1 MAFERRIPE
10 GREVETET
18 LDVFAKVS
26 AWTGKAAAWRVN
38 RILRLD
44 PDAPLRMLDIGTG
57 PGAIPL
63 HFKAFRPQVML
74 TGLDVALPM
83 LEQAQKLANRLDRHA
98 SFVQAEGE
106 QLPFAD
112 ASFDVVTSFY
122 AMHHMDE
129 PGAMLAEVDRVLV
142 PNGVFL
148 LIDFRRDMA
157 RVRFRAM
164 NALWKT
170 AFLLSPGRDGLEE
183 SVRSAWTPDEIRGIL
198 GTRSIQRFNIRAGG
212 SELWITAG
220 LQG

>member
-1 MAFERRIPE
+1 MVFEQRIPE
-10 GREVETET
+10 GRELETDT
-18 LDVFAKVS
+18 LGVFAKVS

-44 PDAPLRMLDIGTG
+44 PDAPLRLLDIGTG

-63 HFKAFRPQVML
+63 HFKAFRPKVTL

-83 LEQAQKLANRLDRHA
+83 LTKAQNLANRLDRHA
-98 SFVQAEGE
+98 FFIQAEGE
-106 QLPFAD
+106 RMPFAD

-122 AMHHMDE
+122 AMHHMDD
-129 PGAMLAEVDRVLV
+129 PGAMLAEVDRVLT
-142 PNGVFL
+142 PGGVFL

-157 RVRFRAM
+157 RARFRAM

-170 AFLLSPGRDGLEE
+170 AFLLSPGRNGLEE
-183 SVRSAWTPDEIRGIL
+183 SVRSAWTTDEIRGIL
-198 GTRSIQRFNIRAGG
+198 GTRSIRRFTIRAGG